1 MVLRVAV
8 VIVRLNGTEGVVVIV
23 GVNGT
28 EGSSDGSEG

>member
-1 MVLRVAV
+1 M